1 MNLQKK
7 ILKTRHFRSFTL
19 VLLFFLSVVACSARG
34 GSNAPTTECR
44 MVQHSMGETCVP
56 LNPQRIVVLGGL
68 DSAIALGVKPLGT
81 TDRIEPFLTPYLN
94 NEATQSVVNIG
105 LYDTEPNLEAILKL
119 KPDLI
124 LGISWEIE
132 IGTYPLISQIAPTVV
147 VAVEAEKQWREPL
160 KKYAEAL
167 GKTAEAEKI
176 LANYNARLA
185 EFKEKMGDQ
194 TTVSFIRVYS
204 DGVPSFY
211 LKSSFGGSILE
222 DAGLKRPPAQ
232 DIEPKGANQ
241 QRIDKE
247 VISILDADVMF
258 VWTYGH
264 TSAIAQEAQTALKR
278 IKTDPFWLSLNA
290 VQQNRVYEVPASY
303 WAGFGPLAANLV
315 VDDLFKY
322 FLGEK

>member
-1 MNLQKK
+1 
-7 ILKTRHFRSFTL
+7 
-19 VLLFFLSVVACSARG
+19 
-34 GSNAPTTECR
+34 
-44 MVQHSMGETCVP
+44 
-56 LNPQRIVVLGGL
+56 
-68 DSAIALGVKPLGT
+68 
-81 TDRIEPFLTPYLN
+81 LTPYLN
-94 NEATQSVVNIG
+94 NEATQAIVSIR

-132 IGTYPLISQIAPTVV
+132 IGTYSLLSQIAPTVM

-160 KKYAEAL
+160 KKYAETL

-176 LANYNARLA
+176 PANYNARLA
-185 EFKEKMGDQ
+185 EFKTKMGDRLNQ
-194 TTVSFIRVYS
+194 TTVSLVRVYS

-232 DIEPKGANQ
+232 NIEPKGANQ
-241 QRIDKE
+241 RRIDKE
-247 VISILDADVMF
+247 VISILDADIMF
-258 VWTYGH
+258 VWTYRH

-278 IKTDPFWLSLNA
+278 IKTDPFWLSLNV

-322 FLGEK
+322 FLLEN